1 MLRGSDKFD
10 FVKVY
15 AGGSVNVM
23 FQRKCTAIFK
33 ENGYVGLGR
42 QTKYCPEN
50 PSMHNLQLCKE
61 AITSATPHHAAIQEN
76 RQNVCMIKRS
86 FGILVKCGGDGHKE
100 YRRLSLTAFPDSG
113 NGGTSPICY
122 QV

>member
-10 FVKVY
+10 FVNVY

-23 FQRKCTAIFK
+23 FQRKCTAIFI

-50 PSMHNLQLCKE
+50 SSMHNLQLCKE
-61 AITSATPHHAAIQEN
+61 AITSATHDS
-76 RQNVCMIKRS
+76 VRS
-86 FGILVKCGGDGHKE
+86 V
-100 YRRLSLTAFPDSG
+100 
-113 NGGTSPICY
+113 
-122 QV
+122 

>member
-10 FVKVY
+10 FVNVY
-15 AGGSVNVM
+15 AGGPVNVM
-23 FQRKCTAIFK
+23 FQRKCTAIFI

-61 AITSATPHHAAIQEN
+61 AITSATPHHTSIQEN
-76 RQNVCMIKRS
+76 RQNVCMIK
-86 FGILVKCGGDGHKE
+86 G
-100 YRRLSLTAFPDSG
+100 LSAFW
-113 NGGTSPICY
+113 
-122 QV
+122 